1 MSTEQ
6 QANGNGNFEGWA
18 ILEIFG
24 HQRYAGYVTTQ
35 AFGTAS
41 MFRLDVP
48 ALEARER
55 TTKRPGY
62 VEGAYTPAGSLVKEG
77 PVQGYTK
84 LFGVAAIYAMT
95 PCSKEAALKAI
106 EEIQPRPLMEVQIP
120 TEEAKAIAA
129 AGSIPESAP
138 HNLEPNPL
146 DDDEEGE
153 DDNQN
158 GDWEDIVEDRMFETP
173 RRASE

>member
-1 MSTEQ
+1 MTEQ
-6 QANGNGNFEGWA
+6 QQANFEGWA

-24 HQRYAGYVTTQ
+24 HQRYAGYVCTQ
-35 AFGTAS
+35 AFGTAV

-55 TTKRPGY
+55 TTKRPAYVDAGY
-62 VEGAYTPAGSLVKEG
+62 APAGSVIKEG

-95 PCSKEAALKAI
+95 PCSKEAALKAV

-120 TEEAKAIAA
+120 TEATKQL
-129 AGSIPESAP
+129 AGAGEIEG
-138 HNLEPNPL
+138 EFE
-146 DDDEEGE
+146 DDDDLE
-153 DDNQN
+153 DDGEGQ
-158 GDWEDIVEDRMFETP
+158 
-173 RRASE
+173 

>member
-48 ALEARER
+48 ALQARER

-62 VEGAYTPAGSLVKEG
+62 VDGTYAPAGSLVKEG

-95 PCSKEAALKAI
+95 PCTKEAALKAI
-106 EEIQPRPLMEVQIP
+106 EEIQPRPLMEVQVP

-129 AGSIPESAP
+129 AGSSPETAPQIPDEDYYES
-138 HNLEPNPL
+138 
-146 DDDEEGE
+146 DEDEFE
-153 DDNQN
+153 D
-158 GDWEDIVEDRMFETP
+158 EDEF
-173 RRASE
+173 A